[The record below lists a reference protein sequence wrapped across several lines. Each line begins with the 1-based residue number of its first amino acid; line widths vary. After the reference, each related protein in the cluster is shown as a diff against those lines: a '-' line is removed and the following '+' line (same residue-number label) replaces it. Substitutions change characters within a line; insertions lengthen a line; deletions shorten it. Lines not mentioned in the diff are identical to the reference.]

1 MANKFA
7 KDFENGTNRD
17 FGSFT
22 PKGEPARDMEGA
34 KAEGGS
40 TGNGSG
46 SPDVLSGKNT
56 ENKANASNGSGNSGG
71 KARSSGGSS
80 GSESSKSASSQAESK
95 SQNKGLEAKQKLDDI
110 NPVKK
115 AEQGA
120 KADLKSS
127 LSGGDRDEALQKEK
141 QKDSDPKNMAT
152 KAVRGKAARSA
163 GSKVGKAVG
172 GKGLGKVAGA
182 AASKTTGA
190 FTGIKGLGAS
200 MLGGI
205 KGAGAAIA
213 ATATKAGAAVAGA
226 LNVSTAVGTA
236 LVLSGTVAA
245 ATIPTAGVIGYGVSH
260 STQQRDGCVPEEYDD
275 DTGSSGPEAAVEW
288 AIQIANDDSFNYGI
302 KDKDGGYANRCGCYF
317 CGTND
322 KKVKLSGDERYYKT
336 YVCMTFVTAAYAH
349 GAKDPTALEICQGG
363 GSFDSHDGVFDQM
376 PNFTKI
382 GLMKDLNVSDLQVGD
397 VLVHY
402 ASDNSSG
409 HMSLYA
415 GDGNI
420 VDASGGGFDP
430 GSISLKEGAAERYLK
445 AKWNPESSKNFVMR
459 YKGGSHQNT
468 VSTSGNVATNT
479 YPSGR
484 VSRNAQDVVNG
495 ACAWAVAITED
506 NSFHYGHGQDAHHG
520 GCYFCHTQPAV
531 KHSYLDWEKSYCCN
545 PFVYSAFAHGGGD
558 SDMLAQCQ
566 AGHNSNTGIFTDNK
580 HFKNLGRPSFSSLQK
595 GDVLWYNTGSKCHYA
610 LYLGD
615 NQLAEAGCSDDNKRN
630 SEKWNHSIRVRK
642 ITSYGNFTNASRY
655 IGSGGS
661 PMFAGALY
669 NDEAAAM
676 TADDG
681 CGGEMDGAEEA
692 DAYIG
697 KGMKKITAANGE
709 EYIILDFDRE
719 QVKKL
724 GGQGDEQCYIYSAG
738 YCDLILGGKFRCSIE
753 GNDHTKHDNM
763 EKTYGESDSYDGGT
777 HIIGSSPTK
786 GVGFIGGKQQDLGST
801 EDMRKKAIEEIKQ
814 GRPVI
819 FYIAGSSYGVS
830 SGQHWICICGWTA
843 TAGSEPKWDDLVCC
857 DPAYFYRADSDGLH
871 AIKGFKDHGGHTV
884 TTFENWKPGE
894 GQKPRSN

>member
-22 PKGEPARDMEGA
+22 PKGEPAKDMEGA

-40 TGNGSG
+40 TGKGSG
-46 SPDVLSGKNT
+46 SPDILNGKNT
-56 ENKANASNGSGNSGG
+56 GNKTNNNSSNSSSSQNGG
-71 KARSSGGSS
+71 KSSNFNSQ
-80 GSESSKSASSQAESK
+80 SSQSSDGK
-95 SQNKGLEAKQKLDDI
+95 SQGKMAEAKQKLDNA

-120 KADLKSS
+120 KADIKSS
-127 LSGGDRDEALQKEK
+127 LSGRDRNEVLQEQKD
-141 QKDSDPKNMAT
+141 KDSDPKNMA
-152 KAVRGKAARSA
+152 KSAAKHKAARHA
-163 GSKVGKAVG
+163 GSKLGKAVG

-182 AASKTTGA
+182 AAGKTTGA
-190 FTGIKGLGAS
+190 LTGIKGLGAS

-205 KGAGAAIA
+205 KGVGAAIA

-580 HFKNLGRPSFSSLQK
+580 HFRNLGRPSFSSLQK

-843 TAGSEPKWDDLVCC
+843 TAGSDPKWDDLVCC

>member
-22 PKGEPARDMEGA
+22 PKGEPAKDMEGA

-40 TGNGSG
+40 TGKGSG
-46 SPDVLSGKNT
+46 SPDILNGKNT
-56 ENKANASNGSGNSGG
+56 GNKTNNNSSNSSSSQNGG
-71 KARSSGGSS
+71 KSSNFNSQ
-80 GSESSKSASSQAESK
+80 SSQSSDGK
-95 SQNKGLEAKQKLDDI
+95 SQGKMAEAKQKLDNA

-120 KADLKSS
+120 KADIKSS
-127 LSGGDRDEALQKEK
+127 LSGRDRNEVLQEQKD
-141 QKDSDPKNMAT
+141 KDSDPKNMA
-152 KAVRGKAARSA
+152 KSAAKHKAARHA
-163 GSKVGKAVG
+163 GSKLGKAVG

-182 AASKTTGA
+182 AAGKTTGA
-190 FTGIKGLGAS
+190 LTGIKGLGAS

-275 DTGSSGPEAAVEW
+275 DTGSSGPEAAVDW

-302 KDKDGGYANRCGCYF
+302 KGTHGDPGYANRCGCYF

-322 KKVKLSGDERYYKT
+322 KKVQLSGDERYYKT

-349 GAKDPTALEICQGG
+349 GAKDPTALEICQRG
-363 GSFDSHDGVFDQM
+363 GSFDSHDGVFEQM
-376 PNFTKI
+376 PNFTKV

-397 VLVHY
+397 VFVHY

-415 GDGNI
+415 GDGRM

-430 GSISLKEGAAERYLK
+430 DSIALRGEGSAERYLRM
-445 AKWNPESSKNFVMR
+445 NLGNNGGENFVMR

-468 VSTSGNVATNT
+468 VSMSGSVATST

-506 NSFHYGHGQDAHHG
+506 NSFHYGYGQAAHHG
-520 GCYFCHTQPAV
+520 GCYFCHTQPSV

-566 AGHNSNTGIFTDNK
+566 SGHNSNTGIFTDNK
-580 HFKNLGRPSFSSLQK
+580 HFRNLGRPSFSSLQK

-615 NQLAEAGCSDDNKRN
+615 NKLAEAGSGDDNKRN
-630 SEKWNHSIRVRK
+630 SKKWNHSIRVRD
-642 ITSYGNFTNASRY
+642 IHSYGNFTNASRY

-697 KGMKKITAANGE
+697 KGMKKITAANGK
-709 EYIILDFDRE
+709 EYIILDCDLE
-719 QVKKL
+719 AVKKL
-724 GGQGDEQCYIYSAG
+724 GRQGNAQCYIYSIG
-738 YCDLILGGKFRCSIE
+738 YCDLIMGGKFRCSIE
-753 GNDHTKHDNM
+753 GDEDTRHENM
-763 EKTYGESDSYDGGT
+763 EVTYGESAHYHGGS
-777 HIIGSSPTK
+777 HNG
-786 GVGFIGGKQQDLGST
+786 DLGSINGT
-801 EDMRKKAIEEIKQ
+801 QNNFGSTNQVLEKAISEIKA

-819 FYIAGSSYGVS
+819 IWTEHSM
-830 SGQHWICICGWTA
+830 SGTHFVCVCGWTA
-843 TAGSEPKWDDLVCC
+843 DAGSKPTWDKMVCI
-857 DPAYFYRADSDGLH
+857 DPAFNGTGNDGLRTIDIYPDGSSH
-871 AIKGFKDHGGHTV
+871 FLA
-884 TTFENWKPGE
+884 TFENWTPGK
-894 GQKPRSN
+894 GQKPRAN

>member
-22 PKGEPARDMEGA
+22 PKGEPAKDMEGA

-40 TGNGSG
+40 TGSGSG
-46 SPDVLSGKNT
+46 SPDILNGKNT
-56 ENKANASNGSGNSGG
+56 GNKTNNNSSNSSSSQNGG
-71 KARSSGGSS
+71 KSSNFNSQ
-80 GSESSKSASSQAESK
+80 SSQSSDGK
-95 SQNKGLEAKQKLDDI
+95 SQGKMAEAKQKLDNA

-127 LSGGDRDEALQKEK
+127 LSGRDRNEVLQEQKD
-141 QKDSDPKNMAT
+141 KDSDPKNMA
-152 KAVRGKAARSA
+152 KSAAKHKAARHA
-163 GSKVGKAVG
+163 GSKLGKAVG

-182 AASKTTGA
+182 AAGKTTGA
-190 FTGIKGLGAS
+190 LTGLKGLGAS

-213 ATATKAGAAVAGA
+213 ATATKAGAVVAGA

-288 AIQIANDDSFNYGI
+288 AIKIANDDSFNYGI
-302 KDKDGGYANRCGCYF
+302 KGTHGDPGYANRCGCYF

-322 KKVKLSGDERYYKT
+322 KKVQLSGDERYYKT

-349 GAKDPTALEICQGG
+349 GAKDPTALEICQRG
-363 GSFDSHDGVFDQM
+363 GSFDSHDGVFEQM
-376 PNFTKI
+376 PNFTKV

-397 VLVHY
+397 VFVHY

-415 GDGNI
+415 GDGRM

-430 GSISLKEGAAERYLK
+430 DSIALRGEGSAERYLRM
-445 AKWNPESSKNFVMR
+445 NLGNNGGENFVMR

-468 VSTSGNVATNT
+468 VSMSGSVATST

-506 NSFHYGHGQDAHHG
+506 NSFHYGYGQAAHHG
-520 GCYFCHTQPAV
+520 GCYFCHTQPSV

-566 AGHNSNTGIFTDNK
+566 SGHNSNTGIFTDNK
-580 HFKNLGRPSFSSLQK
+580 HFRNLGRPSFSSLQK

-615 NQLAEAGCSDDNKRN
+615 NKLAEAGSGDDNKRN
-630 SEKWNHSIRVRK
+630 SKKWNHSIRVRD
-642 ITSYGNFTNASRY
+642 IHSYGNFTNASRY

-681 CGGEMDGAEEA
+681 CGGEMDGAEET

-697 KGMKKITAANGE
+697 KGMKKITAANGK
-709 EYIILDFDRE
+709 EYIILDCDLE
-719 QVKKL
+719 AVKKL
-724 GGQGDEQCYIYSAG
+724 GRQGNAQCYIYSIG
-738 YCDLILGGKFRCSIE
+738 YCDLIMGGKFRCSIE
-753 GNDHTKHDNM
+753 GDEDTRHENM
-763 EKTYGESDSYDGGT
+763 EVTYGESAHYHGGS
-777 HIIGSSPTK
+777 HNG
-786 GVGFIGGKQQDLGST
+786 DLGSINGT
-801 EDMRKKAIEEIKQ
+801 QNNFGSTNQVLEKAISEIKA

-819 FYIAGSSYGVS
+819 IWTEHSM
-830 SGQHWICICGWTA
+830 SGTHFVCVCGWTA
-843 TAGSEPKWDDLVCC
+843 DAGSKPTWNQMVCI
-857 DPAYFYRADSDGLH
+857 DPAFNGTGNDGLRTIDIYPDGSSH
-871 AIKGFKDHGGHTV
+871 FLA
-884 TTFENWKPGE
+884 TFENWTPGK
-894 GQKPRSN
+894 GQKPRAN

>member
-22 PKGEPARDMEGA
+22 PKGEPAKDMEGA

-40 TGNGSG
+40 TGSGSG
-46 SPDVLSGKNT
+46 SPDILNGKNT
-56 ENKANASNGSGNSGG
+56 GNKTNNNSSNSSSSQNGG
-71 KARSSGGSS
+71 KSSNFNSQ
-80 GSESSKSASSQAESK
+80 SSQSSDGK
-95 SQNKGLEAKQKLDDI
+95 SQGKMAEAKQKLDNA

-127 LSGGDRDEALQKEK
+127 LSGRDRNEVLQEQKD
-141 QKDSDPKNMAT
+141 KDSDPKNMA
-152 KAVRGKAARSA
+152 KSVAKHKAARHA
-163 GSKVGKAVG
+163 GSKLGKAVG

-182 AASKTTGA
+182 AAGKTTGA
-190 FTGIKGLGAS
+190 LTGLKGLGAS

-213 ATATKAGAAVAGA
+213 ATATKAGAVVAGA

-288 AIQIANDDSFNYGI
+288 AIKIANDDSFNYGI
-302 KDKDGGYANRCGCYF
+302 KGTHGDPGYANRCGCYF

-322 KKVKLSGDERYYKT
+322 KKVQLSGDERYYKT

-349 GAKDPTALEICQGG
+349 GAKDPTALEICQRG
-363 GSFDSHDGVFDQM
+363 GSFDSHDGVFEQM
-376 PNFTKI
+376 PNFTKV

-397 VLVHY
+397 VFVHY

-415 GDGNI
+415 GDGRM

-430 GSISLKEGAAERYLK
+430 DSIALRGEGSAERYLRM
-445 AKWNPESSKNFVMR
+445 NLGNNGGENFVMR

-468 VSTSGNVATNT
+468 VSMSGSVATST

-506 NSFHYGHGQDAHHG
+506 NSFHYGYGQAAHHG
-520 GCYFCHTQPAV
+520 GCYFCHTQPSV

-566 AGHNSNTGIFTDNK
+566 SGHNSNTGIFTDNK
-580 HFKNLGRPSFSSLQK
+580 HFRNLGRPSFSSLQK

-615 NQLAEAGCSDDNKRN
+615 NKLAEAGSGDDNKRN
-630 SEKWNHSIRVRK
+630 SKKWNHSIRVRD
-642 ITSYGNFTNASRY
+642 IHSYGNFTNASRY

-681 CGGEMDGAEEA
+681 CGGEMDGAEET

-697 KGMKKITAANGE
+697 KGMKKITAANGK
-709 EYIILDFDRE
+709 EYIILDCDLE
-719 QVKKL
+719 AVKKL
-724 GGQGDEQCYIYSAG
+724 GRQGNAQCYIYSIG
-738 YCDLILGGKFRCSIE
+738 YCDLIMGGKFRCSIE
-753 GNDHTKHDNM
+753 GDEDTRHENM
-763 EKTYGESDSYDGGT
+763 EVTYGESAHYHGGS
-777 HIIGSSPTK
+777 HNG
-786 GVGFIGGKQQDLGST
+786 DLGSINGT
-801 EDMRKKAIEEIKQ
+801 QNNFGSTNQVLEKAISEIKA

-819 FYIAGSSYGVS
+819 IWTEHSM
-830 SGQHWICICGWTA
+830 SGTHFVCVCGWTA
-843 TAGSEPKWDDLVCC
+843 DAGSKPTWNQMVCI
-857 DPAYFYRADSDGLH
+857 DPAFNGTGNDGLRTIDIYPDGSSH
-871 AIKGFKDHGGHTV
+871 FLA
-884 TTFENWKPGE
+884 TFENWTPGK
-894 GQKPRSN
+894 GQKPRAN